1 MELRYFTNNII
12 IGYFMYYIFDLLVQF
27 RKKKLFLSFYLFRL
41 CCCTIDMGNDS
52 GRSYASLGIFD
63 SIDRWKS
70 GHDFR
75 GFYIQVRSSQ
85 FSRLQKATNDDDENR
100 REAFNQDHKMEE
112 ATSVDYDFSAASP
125 PHNELKV
132 HSNLDIMNLDIVNF
146 AI

>member
-1 MELRYFTNNII
+1 
-12 IGYFMYYIFDLLVQF
+12 
-27 RKKKLFLSFYLFRL
+27 
-41 CCCTIDMGNDS
+41 MGNDS

-125 PHNELKV
+125 LHNELKV
-132 HSNLDIMNLDIVNF
+132 HSNVDIMNLDIVNF

>member
-1 MELRYFTNNII
+1 
-12 IGYFMYYIFDLLVQF
+12 
-27 RKKKLFLSFYLFRL
+27 
-41 CCCTIDMGNDS
+41 MGNDS

-112 ATSVDYDFSAASP
+112 ATSVDYDFSAASS
-125 PHNELKV
+125 PHNELK
-132 HSNLDIMNLDIVNF
+132 LLRGKIVILKQCMMVF
-146 AI
+146 ATKPTN

>member
-1 MELRYFTNNII
+1 MKIPVHTFVII
-12 IGYFMYYIFDLLVQF
+12 LYIFPFLDIFQYVIYLSCYNF
-27 RKKKLFLSFYLFRL
+27 TKKFFLSFLSPRL
-41 CCCTIDMGNDS
+41 CRCSIDMGNDS

-112 ATSVDYDFSAASP
+112 ATSVDYDFSAASS
-125 PHNELKV
+125 PHIELKV
-132 HSNLDIMNLDIVNF
+132 LRWKLRF
-146 AI
+146 

>member
-1 MELRYFTNNII
+1 
-12 IGYFMYYIFDLLVQF
+12 
-27 RKKKLFLSFYLFRL
+27 
-41 CCCTIDMGNDS
+41 MGNDS

-85 FSRLQKATNDDDENR
+85 FSRLQKATNDDDENQ

-112 ATSVDYDFSAASP
+112 ATSVDSDFSAASP

-132 HSNLDIMNLDIVNF
+132 HSNLDITNLDIMNLDIVNKT
-146 AI
+146 

>member
-1 MELRYFTNNII
+1 
-12 IGYFMYYIFDLLVQF
+12 
-27 RKKKLFLSFYLFRL
+27 
-41 CCCTIDMGNDS
+41 MGNDS

-112 ATSVDYDFSAASP
+112 ATLVDYDFSAASS

-132 HSNLDIMNLDIVNF
+132 LRGKLGF
-146 AI
+146 